1 MRFFFTGASVSPLG
15 RLQWQ
20 PTIFSHADNGTII
33 ALERLVFDDGRALTD
48 SFRNALEASASGEV
62 VLIFLTI
69 AHADLP
75 GTPIRVVSE
84 DQGGVSYKNGL
95 LVNYKYQNLNL
106 DEVSSHLYLGCPFL
120 MELLSDDDR
129 PPRGTLTVPDVDRS
143 IGINVLALTSA
154 PEITVT
160 LLKLSDFSDA
170 VDGDNARNPTGTPDV
185 EYFAEALFL
194 RNFSGDASMVSAD
207 IQSTDI
213 AGEFWPKTRATSDL
227 LPALYAE

>member
-33 ALERLVFDDGRALTD
+33 ALERLAFDDGRAITD

-69 AHADLP
+69 AHDDLP
-75 GTPIRVVSE
+75 DTPIRVVSE
-84 DQGGVSYKNGL
+84 DQRGVSYLNGL
-95 LVNYKYQNLNL
+95 IVNYKYGSQ
-106 DEVSSHLYLGCPFL
+106 LYLGCPFL
-120 MELLSDDDR
+120 MELLTDDDR

-170 VDGDNARNPTGTPDV
+170 VDGDNARNPTGTPAV
-185 EYFAEALFL
+185 EYYAESLFL

-207 IQSTDI
+207 IQSTDL
-213 AGEFWPKTRATSDL
+213 AGEPWPKTRATSDM